1 MPGISPPMSFN
12 FNVDAPDF
20 TPAHSIDSPGHQV
33 PPEFA
38 RCLSPGPPSDCTDRS
53 SLSWPFSECPD
64 WPINREW
71 LDFAFEKVTFK
82 PLTLD
87 NDIDTD
93 IVSGADIAQ

>member
-1 MPGISPPMSFN
+1 MSFN

-20 TPAHSIDSPGHQV
+20 TPSAHSIDSPGHQV